1 MSPSFSR
8 RLQNFPLICSAE
20 SLLRT
25 ARQLTTGP
33 GIAASFRAHFQLSST
48 GLVQVLFAV
57 VTARSLGTAET
68 LPGSHATSFKF
79 YSNRKSPSSFMYRSS
94 SVQFYRLFGISL
106 THSFPFH
113 RCWVFTTPRSVRQ
126 DRRSSGGAMQRR
138 PRQQRHAIIKF
149 TNLNLSQRFL
159 RSLLRLL
166 STND

>member
-106 THSFPFH
+106 SHSVGFLRFSPLL
-113 RCWVFTTPRSVRQ
+113 CLSVG
-126 DRRSSGGAMQRR
+126 RSSVGGAMQRR
-138 PRQQRHAIIKF
+138 YRAGRKSGP
-149 TNLNLSQRFL
+149 
-159 RSLLRLL
+159 
-166 STND
+166 